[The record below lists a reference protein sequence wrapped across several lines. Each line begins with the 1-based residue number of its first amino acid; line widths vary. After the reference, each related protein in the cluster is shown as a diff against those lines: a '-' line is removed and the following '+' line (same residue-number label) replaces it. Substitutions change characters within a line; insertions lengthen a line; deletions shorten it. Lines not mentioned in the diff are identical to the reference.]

1 MMAYRCPV
9 LWFTPQ
15 VEAWLERF
23 DLTHRVEVLPSGRLR
38 WARHAWPT
46 SGGVDDQPA
55 LEVAVGD
62 FLAGMLGWLVR
73 EDAEERSQRQQIRAN
88 RRAAAEQRRRAREDM
103 EVSHA

>member
-1 MMAYRCPV
+1 MSTHRCPV

-38 WARHAWPT
+38 WVRHAWPT
-46 SGGVDDQPA
+46 TGGIDDQPA

-62 FLAGMLGWLVR
+62 FLARCMGFLTR
-73 EDAEERSQRQQIRAN
+73 EDAEERAQRRQIRDE
-88 RRAAAEQRRRAREDM
+88 RRAAAAQRQAARAGM